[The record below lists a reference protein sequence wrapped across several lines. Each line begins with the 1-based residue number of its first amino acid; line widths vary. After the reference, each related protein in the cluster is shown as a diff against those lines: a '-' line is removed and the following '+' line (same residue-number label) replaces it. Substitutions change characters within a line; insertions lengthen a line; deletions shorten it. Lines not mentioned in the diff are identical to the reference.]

1 LLNSG
6 PDSFLPDVVAA
17 HSSEALALGRLC
29 SLSGL
34 SENGTPIVLNKQ
46 MLRCYWRAKNEQGS
60 RVKDSLLLE
69 AMESLSAPLVQY
81 QSNPVAGFAAQVKSV
96 PKNTNPMRHILWRG
110 FVNPSLMEK
119 GNSPSNLMRHILGQ
133 RFLVWFEVVIFP
145 AILIYALFLHRACGR
160 VVAPTTV
167 FPVKACR
174 RYWFLQT
181 PTWWRAQ
188 LVLYG

>member
-1 LLNSG
+1 VLVAEISVSSRSFPLLNSG

-17 HSSEALALGRLC
+17 RSSEALALGRLC

-46 MLRCYWRAKNEQGS
+46 MLRYYWRAKNEQGS

-119 GNSPSNLMRHILGQ
+119 GNSHLSSS
-133 RFLVWFEVVIFP
+133 LVVKDDEVEEASVSRMQF
-145 AILIYALFLHRACGR
+145 
-160 VVAPTTV
+160 
-167 FPVKACR
+167 
-174 RYWFLQT
+174 
-181 PTWWRAQ
+181 
-188 LVLYG
+188 